1 MNQLNDIT
9 ISAMVNSEDFKK
21 VLINHNELIN
31 KIESLEQENFVLSNL
46 TNTLQKNSVI
56 ETDNQSVQSDM
67 QRKKFEDEKETLEHR
82 IN

>member
-46 TNTLQKNSVI
+46 TNTLQKNLI
-56 ETDNQSVQSDM
+56 G
-67 QRKKFEDEKETLEHR
+67 L
-82 IN
+82 